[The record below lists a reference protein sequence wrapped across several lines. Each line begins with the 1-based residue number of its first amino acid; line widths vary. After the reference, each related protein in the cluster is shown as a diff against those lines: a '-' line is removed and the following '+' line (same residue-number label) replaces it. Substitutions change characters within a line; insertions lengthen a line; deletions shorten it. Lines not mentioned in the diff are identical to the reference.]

1 MSVMV
6 TSLAPFWS
14 YLCSFHSLEH
24 MLEMIKFSQNCMVLL
39 QNKMKIQDIVLAIN
53 NQLILLKR
61 QNKTLIFMVV
71 IIIQLRIQK
80 MKNSCSI
87 KRETHGKEVKMEMAS
102 DTPYCNIIVSL
113 SFLLI
118 HDLFQ
123 VRIASFLC
131 LQSLL
136 A

>member
-1 MSVMV
+1 MSVMGK
-6 TSLAPFWS
+6 SLAPFWF
-14 YLCSFHSLEH
+14 YLYSLHSLEH

-87 KRETHGKEVKMEMAS
+87 KRDMHGKEVKMEMAS
-102 DTPYCNIIVSL
+102 DTPYRNIIVSL

-118 HDLFQ
+118 HDLLQ
-123 VRIASFLC
+123 VRTASFLC